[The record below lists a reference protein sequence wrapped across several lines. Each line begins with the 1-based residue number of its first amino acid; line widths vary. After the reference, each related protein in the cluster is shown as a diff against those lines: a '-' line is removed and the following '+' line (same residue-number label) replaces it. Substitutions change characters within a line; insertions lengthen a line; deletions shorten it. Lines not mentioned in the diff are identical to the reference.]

1 MYVILLALPVVQK
14 QIVDFVNS
22 CLCSQYVV
30 LTISCYTGVKIDKT
44 RIQKK
49 GPVKGFDAL
58 NNKQKS
64 APFNSEQNDED
75 NNYNDDED
83 EEMQLIMDEIYQK
96 QLVKKQA
103 ADANNAKKC
112 IEASFGL
119 SNSMRPSSRGSH
131 VGTDRRKV
139 IPLEGI
145 SSSS

>member
-83 EEMQLIMDEIYQK
+83 EEMQLIMDEIYQR

-112 IEASFGL
+112 VEANFGL
-119 SNSMRPSSRGSH
+119 PNNVRPSSGGSH
-131 VGTDRRKV
+131 VETDRQKL
-139 IPLEGI
+139 ISLEGI
-145 SSSS
+145 SSS